1 MALAA
6 FGILL
11 LAALNDTIVRFGLLP
26 FNEPF
31 RHVFAI
37 SSILHVV
44 VLNFAIITQIA
55 RFRQEKYAAE
65 AALASEQ
72 QRVEQQRQF
81 LRLISHELRIPLAI
95 IDSTAQILPLLRHD
109 PEKFDKKTTAIQT
122 ATRRMKTLLDTCLT
136 SERLSMDRVVLDIHA
151 TDIRQLLRNV
161 VERIQTET
169 GFQQISF
176 IPDGLPNRY
185 ACDPMLL
192 EILIGNLLDNAVKY
206 SPDGASITLRS
217 WTEQSGELTL
227 EVRDQGV
234 GISPDHAGRI
244 FERFYRA
251 GQVPGVTGAGLGL
264 YLVQHIAELHGGTV
278 SCSSSPGQGSTFS
291 VMLHQIT
298 A

>member
-1 MALAA
+1 M
-6 FGILL
+6 
-11 LAALNDTIVRFGLLP
+11 VRFGVLP
-26 FNEPF
+26 FSEPLS
-31 RHVFAI
+31 HVFVI
-37 SSILHVV
+37 SSILHIV
-44 VLNFAIITQIA
+44 VLNFAIIGQIA
-55 RFRQEKYAAE
+55 RFRQEKDAAE

-81 LRLISHELRIPLAI
+81 LRLISHELRTPLAI
-95 IDSTAQILPLLRHD
+95 IDSTAQILPLLHNDR
-109 PEKFDKKTTAIQT
+109 EKFDKKTTAIHA

-136 SERLSMDRVVLDIHA
+136 SERLSMDGVVLDIHI
-151 TDIRQLLRNV
+151 TDIRLLLQNV

-169 GFQQISF
+169 GFQQMSLV
-176 IPDGLPNRY
+176 PDGLPNRY
-185 ACDPMLL
+185 ACDPVLL

-206 SPDGASITLRS
+206 SPNGGSITLCG

-234 GISPDHAGRI
+234 GISPDHAGKI

-264 YLVQHIAELHGGTV
+264 YLVQHIAVLHGGTV

-291 VMLHQIT
+291 VTLPPIT